1 VLLGGHCS
9 GGIKKALDRAAEFGM
24 DSVQLFAQ
32 SPRTWRFPD
41 HDPAD
46 LEAFRRRRDELG
58 MGAVSVHALYLL
70 NLASPKDDFYEKSVE
85 TLCKTVDAAC
95 GIGAEAVVFHVGS
108 HQGAGF
114 EAGLERV
121 VPAMA
126 KALERCDET
135 TWLCM
140 ENSAGTGGTIGRSL
154 EELAALYEALDR
166 HPRLG
171 VCLDSCHLFASGY
184 DVTDPKELDR
194 VVRELDRSI
203 GLDRLRCLHVND
215 SKAPLG
221 SNRDRHD
228 NIGDGLM
235 GEKLGVFLAHPKL
248 QKLPALLE
256 VPGSDGHGPDLE
268 QMTKLRKLYAKATR
282 RGAGRRRAKAS
293 RATPTAGRAGS
304 ARASVGKD
312 RSKRSRGRKRGN

>member
-9 GGIKKALDRAAEFGM
+9 GGIKKALENAHAFGM
-24 DSVQLFAQ
+24 DAVQLFAQ

-46 LEAFRRRRDELG
+46 LEAFKARREELG
-58 MGAVSVHALYLL
+58 IGAVAIHAVYLL
-70 NLASPKDDFYEKSVE
+70 NLASPKADFYEKSVE
-85 TLCKTVDAAC
+85 TLSKTVDAASA
-95 GIGAEAVVFHVGS
+95 IGAEAVVFHVGS

-121 VPAMA
+121 VPALA
-126 KALERCDET
+126 QALERCSGT

-140 ENSAGTGGTIGRSL
+140 ENTAGTGDTIGRSL
-154 EELAALYEALDR
+154 EELAALYEALER

-184 DVTDPKELDR
+184 DVTKPAELDR
-194 VVRELDRSI
+194 VVKELDASI

-215 SKAPLG
+215 SKTPLG

-235 GEKLGVFLAHPKL
+235 GSKLAVFLGHPKL
-248 QKLPALLE
+248 QGLPALLE
-256 VPGSDGHGPDLE
+256 VPGTDGHGPDAE
-268 QMTKLRKLYAKATR
+268 QMKKLRALY
-282 RGAGRRRAKAS
+282 RRATKQS
-293 RATPTAGRAGS
+293 GQRPGKRARPRA
-304 ARASVGKD
+304 ARGT
-312 RSKRSRGRKRGN
+312 RG

>member
-9 GGIKKALDRAAEFGM
+9 GGIKKALENAHAFGM

-46 LEAFRRRRDELG
+46 LGAFRARREELG
-58 MGAVSVHALYLL
+58 IGAVAIHAVYLL
-70 NLASPKDDFYEKSVE
+70 NLASTKADFYEKSVD
-85 TLCKTVDAAC
+85 TLSKTVDAAC
-95 GIGAEAVVFHVGS
+95 AIGAEAVVFHVGS

-114 EAGLERV
+114 DAALERV
-121 VPAMA
+121 VPALA
-126 KALERCDET
+126 QALERCDDT

-140 ENSAGTGGTIGRSL
+140 ENTAGTGDTIGRSL
-154 EELAALYEALDR
+154 EELAALYEALDH

-184 DVTDPKELDR
+184 DVTDPDALDA
-194 VVRELDRSI
+194 VVKQLDALI
-203 GLDRLRCLHVND
+203 GLDRLRVLHVND
-215 SKAPLG
+215 SKTPLG

-235 GEKLGVFLAHPKL
+235 GNKLAVFLGHPKL
-248 QKLPALLE
+248 QGLPALLE
-256 VPGSDGHGPDLE
+256 VPGADGHGPDLE
-268 QMTKLRKLYAKATR
+268 QMAKLRKLYANAT
-282 RGAGRRRAKAS
+282 KQ
-293 RATPTAGRAGS
+293 S
-304 ARASVGKD
+304 ARTRGKKA
-312 RSKRSRGRKRGN
+312 RRPAARGTRG